1 MTPPIVH
8 EKEFVGIR
16 VTQNVWTTPA
26 EIDVFAATVLNAM
39 KEGIADRSLVY
50 ETALKLFTRAGQGPR
65 EPSVRPAGI
74 HRRAEGGRGLVTLP
88 PRCFRVSWARRR
100 RRRRCRLHHPWVSRS
115 CST

>member
-1 MTPPIVH
+1 MRACDRDGPRGWLYSTHTIVTPPIVH

-50 ETALKLFTRAGQGPR
+50 ERAFKLFTRAQAGP
-65 EPSVRPAGI
+65 A
-74 HRRAEGGRGLVTLP
+74 
-88 PRCFRVSWARRR
+88 
-100 RRRRCRLHHPWVSRS
+100 
-115 CST
+115 